1 MSNKQI
7 LTILVLGANG
17 MLGNAVLRWFS
28 RQERFNVVGSVRHAR
43 GIDVLQ
49 PLAPSARLVSGV
61 DVENLDSLTRLFAQA
76 RPDVVINCIGL
87 IKQLAE
93 ADDPL
98 SVLPLNALLPHRL
111 DLLSRAAGARLVH
124 VSTDCVFSGSR
135 GNYHESDRPDAD
147 DLYGRSKLLG
157 EVTASASAITLRTS
171 IIGHELGSAHALVNW
186 FLSQKTGINGY
197 TRAVFSGVPTVEL
210 ARIIDQHVLPD
221 PGLAGLYHVSAEPI
235 DKCSLLQLVAK
246 EYGHR
251 IPITPSDEV
260 KIDRSLDSS
269 RFRSATGYRP
279 DSWPELVRRMREF
292 A

>member
-124 VSTDCVFSGSR
+124 MSTDCVFSGSR

>member
-7 LTILVLGANG
+7 LHILVLGANG

-28 RQERFNVVGSVRHAR
+28 RQERFHVVGSVRHAR
-43 GIDVLQ
+43 GIGLLQ
-49 PLAPSARLVSGV
+49 PLAPAAHLVAGV
-61 DVENLDSLTRLFAQA
+61 DVENLDSLTRLFATA

-111 DLLSRAAGARLVH
+111 ELLSRVAGARLVH

-135 GNYHESDRPDAD
+135 GNYHESDRPDAE

-171 IIGHELGSAHALVNW
+171 IIGHELGSAHALVDW
-186 FLSQKTGINGY
+186 FLSQKAGVNGY
-197 TRAVFSGVPTVEL
+197 AKAFFSGVPTVEL

-221 PGLAGLYHVSAEPI
+221 PGLAGLYHVSADPI
-235 DKCSLLQLVAK
+235 DKCSLLQLVAR
-246 EYGHR
+246 EYGHG

-269 RFRSATGYRP
+269 RFRDATGYRP
-279 DSWPELVRRMREF
+279 DAWPELVRRMREF